1 MEASTVCSDGADFV
15 REMATSTPDYMAR
28 RVQQCKF
35 FDPLKPWSCT
45 RGEDCHFYHSKVSNA
60 PESIVEYSVYI
71 EGLPKDMRYNELERI
86 AESYK
91 YKKVV
96 RVVVHKSCRKDGGK
110 SGHVHFIDE
119 RAAYDF
125 MTDANRKEHADG
137 PWKEYAHELLG
148 LRAKPH
154 KAIVYPIEPVCVEV
168 AQSNTPPPSSWVGR
182 RGRSEHP
189 TSIFS
194 DSSRAQEADTI
205 AIAIAPP
212 PDALLITR
220 MIQAQQVEPVSAET
234 VGSAT
239 LATSAPL
246 VAAHDASFDVTED
259 DLVLLCNED
268 GTWDLQVEEQRVS
281 KKRVNWVTAKAIAMH
296 EEKKAWDIVAP
307 YHVKDDDYEF
317 PSLHAALKPE
327 ERGSISPGTVIAI
340 HADMGNNVDVDADVD
355 ANHNDEYES
364 DEDEWGA
371 WGCSM
376 AYDES
381 GAWGGSMAYQH
392 AEELALGQ
400 RVDGYSPYDPT
411 SYSDA

>member
-1 MEASTVCSDGADFV
+1 MEALTVCSDGADFV

-60 PESIVEYSVYI
+60 PESIVEFSVYI

-86 AESYK
+86 AASYK

-220 MIQAQQVEPVSAET
+220 MIQAQQVEPVSVET
-234 VGSAT
+234 LGSAT
-239 LATSAPL
+239 SVPI
-246 VAAHDASFDVTED
+246 VAAEVDALHDASFDVTED

-268 GTWDLQVEEQRVS
+268 GTWDIQVEEQRVS
-281 KKRVNWVTAKAIAMH
+281 KKRVNWISAKATAKYEERKMWAI
-296 EEKKAWDIVAP
+296 IPP
-307 YHVKDDDYEF
+307 YQVQDADEF

-327 ERGSISPGTVIAI
+327 DRGYISPGTVITI
-340 HADMGNNVDVDADVD
+340 HADMENHDDVDGDD
-355 ANHNDEYES
+355 DHNGYAS
-364 DEDEWGA
+364 DEDEEW
-371 WGCSM
+371 
-376 AYDES
+376 